1 MPLKDLL
8 GSSRDQ
14 PYAASDPRNPKNY
27 YKVVHDKR
35 KTDEAAQDR
44 RVSEAYATGKLKRSY
59 Y

>member
-1 MPLKDLL
+1 VALKDLL

-14 PYAASDPRNPKNY
+14 SHAASDPRNPKNY

-35 KTDEAAQDR
+35 KADEAAQDR
-44 RVSEAYATGKLKRSY
+44 RMSEAYAASKLKQSY